1 MNEAANEG
9 WSARTFD
16 RNIGTQYYYRLL
28 QSPQKE
34 KVIEEM
40 QQETAKY
47 QKMRGNAGVRK
58 VRILQMM

>member
-9 WSARTFD
+9 WSARTLD

-40 QQETAKY
+40 QK
-47 QKMRGNAGVRK
+47 
-58 VRILQMM
+58 RILTEWRLPR